1 MTMFQEV
8 RANEWIP
15 VKQIKRQ
22 LSFSTFQVR
31 HRTYIGIYAYIF
43 NTPKY
48 PFPTSNSPFSPQTA
62 KL

>member
-22 LSFSTFQVR
+22 LSDFSTFQVR
-31 HRTYIGIYAYIF
+31 HRTYTGIYAYIF
-43 NTPKY
+43 QY
-48 PFPTSNSPFSPQTA
+48 S
-62 KL
+62 